1 MVCTV
6 YSDISAAIFR
16 IVMVRLQLISDEDEP
31 AGGEDDS
38 IMDEI
43 EEQEGKIGAK
53 KLRKLQDKA
62 EKKRQR
68 EVYLILPGVFYIY
81 TSREQKP

>member
-1 MVCTV
+1 
-6 YSDISAAIFR
+6 
-16 IVMVRLQLISDEDEP
+16 MVRVQLISDEDEP

-68 EVYLILPGVFYIY
+68 EVY
-81 TSREQKP
+81 